1 MKTKIQLL
9 FLFMCL
15 ILVSSCEADFDNDIP
30 EDQTDIK
37 KAHQKLKKSILLKQK
52 EGNIWV
58 TTPIK
63 FSRQYRFMFGGSE
76 NADIVTPYFVGY
88 DFKDDGNIKIYAT
101 IRQAVFQT
109 KSDKSTILHD
119 NPNIYDIRGELRS
132 EIAILTKGVLSEF
145 KKEGLMDFE
154 YRVEKFEEN
163 KIDLATFYSEVTTQ
177 KFSLIPYNTEKFYT
191 FAKICEYLYDEDGTY
206 STVIESSRP
215 PFKIYIED
223 ETGEKEL
230 VAFPDRDPNSYATV
244 ISEIIHQNYDADKD
258 LLGFKITEDINIAT
272 ELTFLAGKLVEYKI
286 KYLEPESFATDK
298 IVLKSYDSPSDDT
311 DAEKTYKIIIEY

>member
-1 MKTKIQLL
+1 
-9 FLFMCL
+9 MCL

-63 FSRQYRFMFGGSE
+63 FSRQYRFMFGGSK

-145 KKEGLMDFE
+145 KKDGLMDFE

-163 KIDLATFYSEVTTQ
+163 KIDLVTFYSEVTTQ

-191 FAKICEYLYDEDGTY
+191 FAKICEYLYDD
-206 STVIESSRP
+206 SFRSLNIFSSRA
-215 PFKIYIED
+215 PFWNIY
-223 ETGEKEL
+223 
-230 VAFPDRDPNSYATV
+230 
-244 ISEIIHQNYDADKD
+244 
-258 LLGFKITEDINIAT
+258 
-272 ELTFLAGKLVEYKI
+272 
-286 KYLEPESFATDK
+286 
-298 IVLKSYDSPSDDT
+298 
-311 DAEKTYKIIIEY
+311 

>member
-63 FSRQYRFMFGGSE
+63 FSIQYRFMFGGWD

-101 IRQAVFQT
+101 IRQAGFQT
-109 KSDKSTILHD
+109 KSDKSAILHD

-177 KFSLIPYNTEKFYT
+177 KFSLIPYNTDKFYT
-191 FAKICEYLYDEDGTY
+191 FAKICEYLYDDSIRSLATM
-206 STVIESSRP
+206 SSRA

-223 ETGEKEL
+223 ETGNKVL
-230 VAFPDRDPNSYATV
+230 VGFPNRNPDSYSMF
-244 ISEIIHQNYDADKD
+244 ISEIIHQNYDTDKK
-258 LLGFKITEDINIAT
+258 LLGFKITEDIEN
-272 ELTFLAGKLVEYKI
+272 LSAGLRFFASKLVEYKI
-286 KYLEPESFATDK
+286 KYLEPESFSVGK

-311 DAEKTYKIIIEY
+311 DAEKTYKIIIDY